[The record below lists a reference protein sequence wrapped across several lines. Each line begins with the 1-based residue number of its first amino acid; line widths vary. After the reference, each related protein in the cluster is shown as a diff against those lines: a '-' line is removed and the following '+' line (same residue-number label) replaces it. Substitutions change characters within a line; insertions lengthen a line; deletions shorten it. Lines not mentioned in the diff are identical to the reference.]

1 MIRFLTLALVASCYL
16 FHPGPAAAQ
25 DAKQQ
30 DAKQLDVK
38 QLAGTWKLT
47 GWQVQYVGEEPREP
61 FGAKPNGRLII
72 APDGFWTAMITKA
85 NRKPAT
91 NNAERASLLKSMLAY
106 SGKFTVDGDKI
117 TTAIDLTWNEV
128 NTGRTQTRYLTMD
141 GGKLVIKT
149 PEQASV
155 LTPGKRVV
163 STFTWEREH

>member
-1 MIRFLTLALVASCYL
+1 MIRLFALALAACCY
-16 FHPGPAAAQ
+16 FHPGFARAEEAT
-25 DAKQQ
+25 
-30 DAKQLDVK
+30 AKQLV
-38 QLAGTWKLT
+38 GTWKLDS
-47 GWQVQYVGEEPREP
+47 WQVQYVGEDAREP

-72 APDGFWTAMITKA
+72 APDGYWTVMITKA

-106 SGKFTVDGDKI
+106 SGKFTIDGDKI
-117 TTAIDLTWNEV
+117 TTGVDLSWNEV
-128 NTGRTQTRYLTMD
+128 NSGKNQSRFFKMEGD
-141 GGKLVIKT
+141 KLVIRT